1 MGERVVGLEGQLKRW
16 VVVSSD
22 KEQWGQDGEVYFSGV
37 EGRNL
42 HRDGECVPKLWIQ
55 IRWM

>member
-22 KEQWGQDGEVYFSGV
+22 KEQWGQ
-37 EGRNL
+37 EGRIFFSVDSLIKPVHFRLNL
-42 HRDGECVPKLWIQ
+42 EL
-55 IRWM
+55 